1 MPLLRMDTNPSIDVL
16 AACWE
21 RIDADPQRSVYLS
34 DTALQNVV
42 EMVAAMG
49 DTIVP
54 CVAFMLDDPAALIWL
69 SHVALAGPHR
79 IPVSAVLNIYLMPTW
94 RKRPVSPEC
103 AEIIVGGLRS
113 YGIEHVWAFVRTIHV
128 ETRDILEMCGF
139 TYDGVLPSWERY
151 HGQWHGAAVY
161 HCHFEVDTHV

>member
-69 SHVALAGPHR
+69 SHVALAGPHMV
-79 IPVSAVLNIYLMPTW
+79 PVSAYLDIYLMPEW
-94 RKRPVSPEC
+94 RERPVSSEC
-103 AEIIVGGLRS
+103 AASSGEGMRR
-113 YGIEHVWAFVRTIHV
+113 YGIEHLWRCVRRDHLDERRVLQICQFDYV
-128 ETRDILEMCGF
+128 TR
-139 TYDGVLPSWERY
+139 
-151 HGQWHGAAVY
+151 
-161 HCHFEVDTHV
+161 

>member
-54 CVAFMLDDPAALIWL
+54 CVAFMRDDPAALIWL
-69 SHVALAGPHR
+69 SHVALAGPH
-79 IPVSAVLNIYLMPTW
+79 IVPVSAYLNIYLMPAW
-94 RKRPVSPEC
+94 RERPVSPEC
-103 AEIIVGGLRS
+103 AAIIVDGLRS
-113 YGIEHVWAFVRTIHV
+113 YGIEHLWSFVRRDHIHTKPV
-128 ETRDILEMCGF
+128 LDMCHF
-139 TYDGVLPSWERY
+139 SYIATLPKWERY
-151 HGQWHGAAVY
+151 ANAWHDAAVY
-161 HCHFEVDTHV
+161 RRHFEVDTHV